1 MSTDS
6 YLDGNAAAGPLR
18 EVFAVD
24 VTAARGRCVGCGRT
38 GAMAEARLF
47 ANAPGLVLRCA
58 GCDGVLLRM
67 VSGGGRHWLD
77 VRGLAYL
84 QFSEDSSSPG
94 PADQGD
100 SAGIG

>member
-6 YLDGNAAAGPLR
+6 HLDGNAAAGLLR

-24 VTAARGRCVGCGRT
+24 VTAAQGQCVGCGT
-38 GAMAEARLF
+38 IAAMAEARLF
-47 ANAPGLVLRCA
+47 ADAPGLVLRCA
-58 GCDGVLLRM
+58 GCGGVLLRM

-84 QFSEDSSSPG
+84 QFSD
-94 PADQGD
+94 D
-100 SAGIG
+100 